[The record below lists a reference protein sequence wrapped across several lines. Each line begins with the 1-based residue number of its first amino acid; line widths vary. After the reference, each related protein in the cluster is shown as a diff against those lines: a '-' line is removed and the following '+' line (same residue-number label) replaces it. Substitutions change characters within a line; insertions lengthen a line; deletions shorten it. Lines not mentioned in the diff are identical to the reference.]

1 MSACE
6 LTCGLMLAL
15 ARHVVPAGAALKEGR
30 WERAQYTGTELYGKS
45 LAVFGLGRVGR
56 EVAAR
61 MLAFG
66 MKVRYAT
73 GVFLEYRFHILINKF
88 DLDLTHRDPL
98 SAIDRYL
105 FL

>member
-1 MSACE
+1 MDKHPITYFVLPSSSAPGANALSACE

-15 ARHVVPAGAALKEGR
+15 ARHVVPAGAALKDGR
-30 WERAQYTGTELYGKS
+30 WERAQYTGTELYGKN

-56 EVAAR
+56 EVATR

-73 GVFLEYRFHILINKF
+73 GVFFTAFR
-88 DLDLTHRDPL
+88 
-98 SAIDRYL
+98 
-105 FL
+105 